1 MLFVIY
7 ACLLQCLVRFGLLM
21 ENAPYFCVHRTYSNK
36 EYGQQS
42 EFNAFFISGA
52 SGRIQFKICLEWM
65 VWSPRMLLR
74 VVLAG
79 QLLIAVQGSTDAAVC
94 YPNRAFID
102 GQLNK

>member
-1 MLFVIY
+1 
-7 ACLLQCLVRFGLLM
+7 M

-36 EYGQQS
+36 HHVQQL
-42 EFNAFFISGA
+42 EFNPCFAFGA

-65 VWSPRMLLR
+65 VWSPLMLLR

-79 QLLIAVQGSTDAAVC
+79 QLLITVQGSTDAAVC
-94 YPNRAFID
+94 YPIRAFID